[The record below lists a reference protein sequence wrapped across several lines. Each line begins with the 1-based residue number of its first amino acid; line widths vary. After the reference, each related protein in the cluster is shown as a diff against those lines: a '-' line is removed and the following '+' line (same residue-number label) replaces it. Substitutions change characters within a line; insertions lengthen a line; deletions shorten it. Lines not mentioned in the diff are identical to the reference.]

1 MYLPCGI
8 QIPPPNPSGLCFC
21 GCGQKA
27 PIATQSNFVLGI
39 VKDQPMRFVHNHHM
53 RKYVRYLIEDRGYK
67 TPCWIWQ
74 LALSEDGYGHAWEG
88 KAHKAAHR
96 LYYERYVGPIPD
108 GLLLDHLCRVRSCVN
123 PEHLEPVTTLENT
136 RRGLNCK
143 ISPQDVP
150 IIKSLV
156 GTGLTYAQIGARF
169 GITGPAVY
177 LIVKG
182 ENWKGIT

>member
-1 MYLPCGI
+1 MYLLPSGI

-39 VKDQPMRFVHNHHM
+39 LKDHAMRFVHNHHT

-74 LALSEDGYGHAWEG
+74 LALSDDGYGQVSIDG
-88 KAHKAAHR
+88 RNLQAHR
-96 LYYERYVGPIPD
+96 FYYEQRFSPIPD
-108 GLLLDHLCRVRSCVN
+108 GLLLDHLCRVRCCVN
-123 PEHLEPVTTLENT
+123 PDHVEPVTTLENT

-143 ISPQDVP
+143 LSPDDLPVVRALRTEGLSYRQIGLRFGLTPGDIYL
-150 IIKSLV
+150 IIK
-156 GTGLTYAQIGARF
+156 GKNWRGL
-169 GITGPAVY
+169 
-177 LIVKG
+177 
-182 ENWKGIT
+182 

>member
-21 GCGQKA
+21 GCGQQA

-39 VKDQPMRFVHNHHM
+39 VKDQPMRFVHNHHT

-74 LALSEDGYGHAWEG
+74 LGLSEDGYGELTEG
-88 KAHKAAHR
+88 GINKAAHR
-96 LYYERYVGPIPD
+96 AYYERHIGPIPD
-108 GLLLDHLCRVRSCVN
+108 GLILDHLCRVRCCVN
-123 PEHLEPVTTLENT
+123 PDHLEPVTSRENT

-143 ISPQDVP
+143 LSPMEVLEIRKLHKNGLNYPQ
-150 IIKSLV
+150 IAALYELTKSAI
-156 GTGLTYAQIGARF
+156 YM
-169 GITGPAVY
+169 
-177 LIVKG
+177 IVK
-182 ENWKGIT
+182 EKNWKGL